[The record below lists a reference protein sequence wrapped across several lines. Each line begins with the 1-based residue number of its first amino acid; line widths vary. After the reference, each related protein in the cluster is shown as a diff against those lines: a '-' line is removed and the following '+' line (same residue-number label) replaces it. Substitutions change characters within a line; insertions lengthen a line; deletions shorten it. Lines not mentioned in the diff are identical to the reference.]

1 MVTVLC
7 EDQKFSSRR
16 KVVIQPGFKDI
27 EAVFRKTAQKK
38 AEKPEESKNTSLP
51 DGLVEGM
58 EFLDAAVKVNR
69 HYTTPPKAYNEDTLL
84 AAMET
89 AGNPDFEKET
99 EKKGLGTPATRASM
113 IEKLM
118 TSGYAERKGKQ
129 ILPTTSGRELIRVL
143 PDYLKSASMTAEWE
157 NRLLLVEKGE
167 LKGEVFLQEVEAL
180 IDSMLEDC
188 RCIPEEV
195 RRRFHPRESIGICPL
210 CGSPV
215 YEGKKIFTVPAGT
228 ALLLCGKR
236 TGIWPV

>member
-1 MVTVLC
+1 
-7 EDQKFSSRR
+7 
-16 KVVIQPGFKDI
+16 
-27 EAVFRKTAQKK
+27 
-38 AEKPEESKNTSLP
+38 
-51 DGLVEGM
+51 
-58 EFLDAAVKVNR
+58 
-69 HYTTPPKAYNEDTLL
+69 
-84 AAMET
+84 
-89 AGNPDFEKET
+89 
-99 EKKGLGTPATRASM
+99 M

-188 RCIPEEV
+188 RCIPEEA

-215 YEGKKIFTVPAGT
+215 YEGKKNFYCSSRDCSFALWKENRYLAGMRKQIDQRM
-228 ALLLCGKR
+228 AAELLQDGKTHVKDLYSQKKGR
-236 TGIWPV
+236 TFAADLLMKMEEGRVRFDLEFPEKRN